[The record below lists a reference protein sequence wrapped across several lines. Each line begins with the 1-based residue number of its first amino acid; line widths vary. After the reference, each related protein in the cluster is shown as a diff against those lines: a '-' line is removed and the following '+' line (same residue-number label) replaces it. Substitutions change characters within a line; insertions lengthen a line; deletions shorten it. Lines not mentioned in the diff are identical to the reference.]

1 MVTTVLDKVDS
12 YLKKHKGP
20 HFAAFDAD
28 GTLWANDVGENF
40 FQYQIDHC
48 NIPALK
54 KIDPWEHYLNL
65 KKEHP
70 PTAYMWLAK
79 ICNGYPIGEVETW
92 AKEAAQKYPP
102 QVFPEQKELITE
114 LQKRDIKIYVVS
126 ASVEWSVTGALKEAG
141 FTNIKALG
149 VKTKVIG
156 RNVSDEPSGHVTW
169 REGKKKAFL
178 AATANKPPMLS
189 LGNTLG
195 DLHLL
200 EMSIGVKVAIQSQAD
215 DKKHKALYEDEQG
228 LYKLAKINNWLTF
241 GLHR

>member
-20 HFAAFDAD
+20 HYAAFDAD

-48 NIPALK
+48 KIPALK
-54 KIDPWEHYLNL
+54 KIDPWAHYLKL

-70 PTAYMWLAK
+70 PTAYLWLAE
-79 ICNGYPIGEVETW
+79 ICSGYPIGDVENW
-92 AKEAAQKYPP
+92 AKEAAKKFPP
-102 QVFPEQKELITE
+102 ELFPEQKELIAE
-114 LQKRDIKIYVVS
+114 LQKREIKIFVVS
-126 ASVEWSVTGALKEAG
+126 ASVEWAVTGALKAVG
-141 FTNIKALG
+141 LGSLKALG

-169 REGKKKAFL
+169 REGKKKALL
-178 AATANKPPMLS
+178 AATANVAPMLS
-189 LGNTLG
+189 VGNTLG

-200 EMSIGVKVAIQSQAD
+200 EMSVGVKVAIQSQAND
-215 DKKHKALYEDEQG
+215 TKHKALYDDEQG
-228 LYKLAKINNWLTF
+228 LYKLAKMNNWLTF
-241 GLHR
+241 SLYK